1 MTPVVATTSGLLQRA
16 EQACE
21 RYAGHLQ
28 GTERFLMEMF
38 FRCDWDVHYSE
49 LEEAEIMFFG
59 AATLWLLVTYPS

>member
-1 MTPVVATTSGLLQRA
+1 
-16 EQACE
+16 
-21 RYAGHLQ
+21 
-28 GTERFLMEMF
+28 MEMF